1 MKYISTLLILFL
13 VSTKAFGQAKGG
25 GGGGGSSGGKHFF
38 GTGIM
43 FLNSETKQGGTGPT
57 GSTLLSQTDFVRTWK
72 KLGYGVTFNYDKHGK
87 NQTDSS
93 YGLKLEY
100 HIDKFYL
107 EFGYLLKATRAY
119 TDRSIAEE
127 TGSGMMYGFGAR
139 FPIGR
144 GGKGGGAF
152 FHASYKIKTQTLKQ
166 QDGVDISEPIT
177 QTDGYPLFG
186 FGYNF

>member
-1 MKYISTLLILFL
+1 MKKITVKFAFLFAL
-13 VSTKAFGQAKGG
+13 FATVESFSQAKPAGGRGG
-25 GGGGGSSGGKHFF
+25 GGGGKHFF

-57 GSTLLSQTDFVRTWK
+57 GSTLLSQTDFVRMWK

-107 EFGYLLKATRAY
+107 EFGYLLNATRAY

-139 FPIGR
+139 FPV
-144 GGKGGGAF
+144 GKGAF
-152 FHASYKIKTQTLKQ
+152 FHASYKIKSQTLKK
-166 QDGVDISEPIT
+166 QDGVEISEPIT

-186 FGYNF
+186 FGFNF